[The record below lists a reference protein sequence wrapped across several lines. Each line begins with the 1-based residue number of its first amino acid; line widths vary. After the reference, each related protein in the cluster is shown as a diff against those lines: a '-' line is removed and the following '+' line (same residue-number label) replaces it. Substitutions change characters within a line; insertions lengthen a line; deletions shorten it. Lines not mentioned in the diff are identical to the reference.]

1 MPTQRDFYEVLGVEK
16 SASADE
22 IKKAYK
28 KLALKNHP
36 DRNPGDE
43 EAIERFKE
51 AAAAY
56 EVLSDDDKRA
66 RYDRFGHAGVNG
78 GGFGGGA
85 GHGDVQDIFEAFS
98 DIFSGFGFSGG
109 TGRRGGRRGGPARGA
124 DVRVAVTLDFR
135 SAALGCEREVSIN
148 RKKSCTRCSGSGCE
162 PGTSPTQ
169 CDYCG
174 GQGQVVQAQGF
185 FRVQTTC
192 PACRGAGHIIRH
204 KCNTCYGSGREDH
217 RVTLNVK
224 IPAGVDSGVQL
235 CLQGEGEA
243 GPNNGPN
250 GDLYVDITVKDH
262 PVFRREGMHLLCRVP
277 ITYTQAALGT
287 KIEIPLLEGRDELD
301 IPAGTPPGEVFRL
314 RGKGIPDPRDP
325 RGRKGDLHVEIEL
338 IVPKKLSEEHE
349 GLLRKLAEVEK
360 TQVTPH
366 QKTWYEK
373 LKDLFKSDAEEAQ

>member
-1 MPTQRDFYEVLGVEK
+1 MATQRDYYEVLGVEK
-16 SASADE
+16 SASGDE

-28 KLALKNHP
+28 KLAMKHHP

-43 EAIERFKE
+43 TAVVRFKE
-51 AAAAY
+51 CAVAY
-56 EVLSDDDKRA
+56 EILSDTDKRA

-78 GGFGGGA
+78 PAGFGGGGA
-85 GHGDVQDIFEAFS
+85 QFTDVQDIFEAFG
-98 DIFSGFGFSGG
+98 DIFSGFGFGG
-109 TGRRGGRRGGPARGA
+109 GGGKRGGKRGGAQRGG
-124 DVRVAVTLDFR
+124 DVRVAITLDFR
-135 SAALGCEREVSIN
+135 GAALGCDREISIN
-148 RKKSCTRCSGSGCE
+148 RKKSCTHCSGSGCE
-162 PGTSPTQ
+162 PGTQPST

-224 IPAGVDSGVQL
+224 VPAGVDSGVQL

-250 GDLYVDITVKDH
+250 GDLFVDITVKEH
-262 PVFRREGMHLLCRVP
+262 SIFRREGMHLLCKAP

-287 KIEIPLLEGRDELD
+287 TIEIPLIEGKENLD

-314 RGKGIPDPRDP
+314 RGKGMPDPRDP

-338 IVPKKLSEEHE
+338 IVPKKLDEDHE
-349 GLLRKLAEVEK
+349 QLLRKLAEIEK

-366 QKTWYEK
+366 QKSWLEK
-373 LKDLFKSDAEEAQ
+373 LKGLFTGDEEK